1 MERES
6 RADFVSPEV
15 SQTSADADRTLTS
28 PVFDENS
35 IHHARPAVP
44 LQATA
49 RVARPEG
56 GWSPSL
62 IALAVAAGI
71 VGGIIGIFAI
81 NFYQRRAAQSSPAQL
96 ATTTSASSEQTA
108 PANGAAKNDTSATTT
123 TTTNTRAVEQTT
135 QAPVSTSKGDAGA
148 TEPPASSPVAA
159 SPASRSDQGA
169 KNDQSAAAS
178 GGDEQELRAAL
189 DEWIAATNARD
200 IDRQMKFYEP
210 TVAAFYLT
218 RNASREAVR
227 AEKANVFARAS
238 TVDVRADEPQI
249 SVSPDGQTAT
259 MRFRKQYAIV
269 GGGSDR
275 RGAVIQELRWRRTGA
290 GWRIT
295 SERDLRVV
303 N

>member
-15 SQTSADADRTLTS
+15 SQTSADADRTLAS

-44 LQATA
+44 LQNTA
-49 RVARPEG
+49 RAARLEG

-81 NFYQRRAAQSSPAQL
+81 NFYQHRAAPSSPAQVS
-96 ATTTSASSEQTA
+96 ATTSASNEQIA
-108 PANGAAKNDTSATTT
+108 PANVATKNDTSATTT
-123 TTTNTRAVEQTT
+123 TTTNTRAIEQMT
-135 QAPVSTSKGDAGA
+135 QVPVATSN
-148 TEPPASSPVAA
+148 ASSSVAA
-159 SPASRSDQGA
+159 SPASRNDQTANSDQSA
-169 KNDQSAAAS
+169 KNDQTASAR

-218 RNASREAVR
+218 RNASRQAVR
-227 AEKANVFARAS
+227 AEKSNVFARAS

-249 SVSPDGQTAT
+249 SLSPDRATAT
-259 MRFRKQYAIV
+259 MRFRKQYAIM